1 MVLHPALASVLLW
14 IYLVQCT
21 CALSYNTGRQS
32 LALRVNAQRNHAD
45 TKWMVLTLGK
55 GAKIDFSGSCSSDD
69 PDKNLVKTLSLSYRL
84 LTSPCAELSKRGA
97 SEVMSAGANIV
108 NATGTVSIQV
118 RCSNGGIRETFAE
131 REPEAVWKYD
141 KFYNGHCRERD
152 EAATESATSQ
162 MPNGMI
168 VTTPAPGASSIN
180 VGSATQPQKEE
191 ILCRTQ
197 TSDAYAL
204 VFHAHT
210 KEPGIDIKVVVDAEM
225 KNTWGYLS
233 AQDYPL
239 LPFHACMT
247 AIYVVCA
254 FVWLIAMIS
263 RHKYLP
269 CLHYWIAVL
278 IGLSLIENV
287 IIVSE
292 LCAIN
297 FEGRTHYSILIMSGL
312 LSIVRITLFLLLM
325 LTISLGIG
333 VIKPRLSGCEVGM
346 MTGYGIFYFS
356 ACVIKMTSL
365 GDNTFSLATAITEPD
380 AHLTLLISVLA
391 VVVLSLFFWI
401 TFFVSLIK
409 TMRTVWLSQNY
420 LALSMYR
427 YFLAAIIFGCF
438 VNSAFIAW
446 SVMFQNG
453 KCIEDWHITWLSS
466 SYDHIVS
473 TFWLLTIMILWGP
486 SANKNHFAYS
496 PLAQADEQFDGMALH
511 TLDQEKK
518 ELPPAEP

>member
-1 MVLHPALASVLLW
+1 MGLYPALASVLLW
-14 IYLVQCT
+14 IYLVQCA

-69 PDKNLVKTLSLSYRL
+69 PDKNRVTTVSLSYRL
-84 LTSPCAELSKRGA
+84 LTFPCPELLKRGA
-97 SEVMSAGANIV
+97 SEVMSEGANIV

-118 RCSNGGIRETFAE
+118 RCSNGDIREMFAE

-152 EAATESATSQ
+152 EPATESATSQ

-168 VTTPAPGASSIN
+168 VTTPAPGVSSIN
-180 VGSATQPQKEE
+180 VGSATRPQKEE

-269 CLHYWIAVL
+269 CQGLHYWIAVL
-278 IGLSLIENV
+278 LGLSLIENV

-292 LCAIN
+292 LRAIN
-297 FEGRTHYSILIMSGL
+297 IEGRTHYSILIMSVL
-312 LSIVRITLFLLLM
+312 LSMVRDTLFLLLI
-325 LTISLGIG
+325 LTISLGVG

-356 ACVIKMTSL
+356 AGVIAMTSVD
-365 GDNTFSLATAITEPD
+365 GDPFSAITRPG
-380 AHLTLLISVLA
+380 ATLTLLISVLA
-391 VVVLSLFFWI
+391 AVVLVLFVWI

-409 TMRTVWLSQNY
+409 TMRTVWVSRNY
-420 LALSMYR
+420 LAYSMYL
-427 YFLAAIIFGCF
+427 YFLAAIIFGY
-438 VNSAFIAW
+438 VVLIALIAW
-446 SVMFQNG
+446 SDTFQNG
-453 KCIEDWHITWLSS
+453 KCNEDWHITWLFNSF
-466 SYDHIVS
+466 DNIVS
-473 TFWLLTIMILWGP
+473 TFWLLTIMILWRP
-486 SANKNHFAYS
+486 SANKNRFAYS
-496 PLAQADEQFDGMALH
+496 PLTQADEQFDGMALH

-518 ELPPAEP
+518 EVPPAEP